1 MKHGWSSARGRARHL
16 LNASLR
22 AYCGAPVRFTALDG
36 FRADTAKRLRS
47 LEVCDHCQ
55 NTKRRVK

>member
-16 LNASLR
+16 LRPSGQ
-22 AYCGAPVRFTALDG
+22 AYCGAPIRFTALDG
-36 FRADTAKRLRS
+36 FTRDTARRLRS

-55 NTKRRVK
+55 NAKRRVN